1 MTRRLLALV
10 AGRAD
15 PSTRFRVDAYA
26 EAFAARRVSVDVVE
40 IPARGAARRD
50 VFARAAD
57 FDATVWLRRLLVPR
71 DVTRLR
77 AHARRLVY
85 EFDDAMAFRDS
96 ARGATTNRVRLRKFA
111 AAVRAADRVVA
122 GNAPLATLAGDHG
135 ADAVVVPT
143 VVAPSRYAPPATPPV
158 RAEPVVGWIG
168 TAANFPYLAAIAPAL
183 EPLRRARPFV
193 LAVMAESPPP
203 IPGVA
208 FTPWSAAG
216 EVAFLH
222 GLDVGLM
229 PLVDDAWCRGK
240 CGAKA
245 LQYMAAGV
253 PVVASAV
260 GETARIV
267 GPGGYATGTA
277 DGFAAALDGLLADAD
292 LRAHV
297 GAAGRRHV
305 EAHFAPER
313 WADRLLDAYFGE
325 EIRS

>member
-10 AGRAD
+10 AGRDD

-26 EAFAARRVSVDVVE
+26 DAFAARGVAVDVVE

-57 FDATVWLRRLLVPR
+57 ADATVWLRRLLVPR
-71 DVTRLR
+71 DVARLR

-111 AAVRAADRVVA
+111 AAVRAADCVVA
-122 GNAPLATLAGDHG
+122 GNRVLAALAGDHG

-143 VVAPSRYAPPATPPV
+143 VVEPSRYASAEARPTGD
-158 RAEPVVGWIG
+158 EPVVGWIG
-168 TAANFPYLAAIAPAL
+168 TAANYPYLAAVVPAL
-183 EPLRRARPFV
+183 ERLRRARPFA

-203 IPGVA
+203 FDGA
-208 FTPWSAAG
+208 TFTPWSVDG
-216 EVAFLH
+216 EVAFLRR
-222 GLDVGLM
+222 LDVGLM

-245 LQYMAAGV
+245 LQYLAAGV

-260 GETARIV
+260 GDTARIV
-267 GPGGYATGTA
+267 GPGGYATGTV
-277 DGFAAALDGLLADAD
+277 DGFCEALDGLLADAA
-292 LRAHV
+292 LRTHV
-297 GAAGRRHV
+297 GAAGRQHV
-305 EAHFAPER
+305 AAHFAPDR
-313 WADRLLDAYFGE
+313 WADRLLGAYFGE
-325 EIRS
+325 EAET